1 MLILLFILKYKRPE
15 EQPFTAPFRSF
26 YIHLPYLHYFLN
38 FSSILSIIVASYLF
52 FLSYKQ
58 TPRRNRNHRNQC
70 REHYR
75 FRCKRCIAVIARRK
89 DRCSCTGWH
98 SRHDDCYT
106 CFHRIQSGRQADS
119 ICQKRKK
126 EQTEHTEFERGR
138 VDNLT
143 QFDIGQNRADELQ
156 FPMYV
161 TVDFSTPGSCSCVAI
176 RNMPM

>member
-58 TPRRNRNHRNQC
+58 TPRRNRNHRNQR

-98 SRHDDCYT
+98 SRHDDCHT
-106 CFHRIQSGRQADS
+106 CCHRIQSGRRLIPYARS
-119 ICQKRKK
+119 
-126 EQTEHTEFERGR
+126 GR
-138 VDNLT
+138 RNRRSTLNL
-143 QFDIGQNRADELQ
+143 RAVGLIISRSFTSVRIVPIINIVSAELQ
-156 FPMYV
+156 FPM
-161 TVDFSTPGSCSCVAI
+161 
-176 RNMPM
+176 

>member
-26 YIHLPYLHYFLN
+26 YIHYHIYIIFSIFLV
-38 FSSILSIIVASYLF
+38 FFLLLLLLTYS

-58 TPRRNRNHRNQC
+58 TPRRNRNHRNQR

-98 SRHDDCYT
+98 SRHDDCHT
-106 CFHRIQSGRQADS
+106 CCHRINPAARLIPYARSGRRNRRS
-119 ICQKRKK
+119 
-126 EQTEHTEFERGR
+126 TL
-138 VDNLT
+138 NL
-143 QFDIGQNRADELQ
+143 RAVGLIISRSFTSVRIVPIINIVSAELQ
-156 FPMYV
+156 FPM
-161 TVDFSTPGSCSCVAI
+161 
-176 RNMPM
+176 

>member
-58 TPRRNRNHRNQC
+58 TPRRNRNHRNQR

-98 SRHDDCYT
+98 SRHDDCHT
-106 CFHRIQSGRQADS
+106 CCHRIQSGRQADS
-119 ICQKRKK
+119 RS
-126 EQTEHTEFERGR
+126 GR
-138 VDNLT
+138 RNRRSTLNL
-143 QFDIGQNRADELQ
+143 RAVGLIISRSFTSVRIVPIINIVSAELQ
-156 FPMYV
+156 FPM
-161 TVDFSTPGSCSCVAI
+161 
-176 RNMPM
+176 